1 LNPGPRLPWAGK
13 NRWSA
18 ALAWL
23 ARRRRAAL
31 AQVLRGACYGI
42 GTGAIGLVF
51 LWAQQHLV

>member
-1 LNPGPRLPWAGK
+1 
-13 NRWSA
+13 
-18 ALAWL
+18 LAWL